1 MGILG
6 TLVKK
11 TVGKAV
17 ERTVGYAAAEI
28 GIQACY
34 KAKKR
39 LEEGN
44 PSKDAEF
51 LSGVQEGHSRLIVG
65 QKPYTFKES
74 FSIFDE
80 KEKVKYIVKGKL
92 ISATH
97 NLTVYDATGENV
109 LGRVKEK
116 LISVRSP
123 LSFESHP
130 KDFIIEMGG
139 KKLGKMKSRF
149 AFGKSKFEFT
159 FNKWVLEGNILGLKY
174 KLLNEKK
181 EKIMDVSSKVW
192 VIGDTYYL
200 DITDHENELLCVLI
214 LLAID
219 SSQSSKSNDNR
230 RIRRHNDRQ
239 FKRKFLFKL

>member
-1 MGILG
+1 MGLLG

-11 TVGKAV
+11 TVEKAV
-17 ERTVGYAAAEI
+17 EKTVVYAAAE
-28 GIQACY
+28 
-34 KAKKR
+34 AKKR
-39 LEEGN
+39 LEERELSEN
-44 PSKDAEF
+44 SEF
-51 LSGVQEGHSRLIVG
+51 LSVVQEGHSHLIVG

-74 FSIFDE
+74 FNIFDE
-80 KEKVKYIVKGKL
+80 EEKVKYIVKGKL
-92 ISATH
+92 VSATH
-97 NLTVYDATGENV
+97 DLTVYDATGKNV

-130 KDFIIEMGG
+130 KDFVIEMRG

-174 KLLNEKK
+174 KLLDEKK
-181 EKIMDVSSKVW
+181 EIIMDVSSKVW

-200 DITDHENELLCVLI
+200 DIVNPENELLCVLI

-219 SSQSSKSNDNR
+219 SSHSSKFSENSR
-230 RIRRHNDRQ
+230 TIRHKRII
-239 FKRKFLFKL
+239 

>member
-6 TLVKK
+6 TVVKK

-17 ERTVGYAAAEI
+17 AKTVGYVGAEV
-28 GIQACY
+28 
-34 KAKKR
+34 KKR
-39 LEEGN
+39 IEERN
-44 PSKDAEF
+44 LSENSEF
-51 LSGVQEGHSRLIVG
+51 LSVVQDGHSHLIVG
-65 QKPYTFKES
+65 QKPYTFKEF

-97 NLTVYDATGENV
+97 DLTVYDATGENV

-123 LSFESHP
+123 LSFERCP

-139 KKLGKMKSRF
+139 RKLGKMKSRF

-181 EKIMDVSSKVW
+181 EKIMDVSSKVLA
-192 VIGDTYYL
+192 IGDTYYL
-200 DITDHENELLCVLI
+200 DIVNPENELLCVLI

-219 SSQSSKSNDNR
+219 SSHSSKSNDNDR
-230 RIRRHNDRQ
+230 TIRHKRII
-239 FKRKFLFKL
+239 

>member
-11 TVGKAV
+11 TVEKAV
-17 ERTVGYAAAEI
+17 EKTVVYAAAE
-28 GIQACY
+28 
-34 KAKKR
+34 AKKR
-39 LEEGN
+39 LEERELSEN
-44 PSKDAEF
+44 SEF
-51 LSGVQEGHSRLIVG
+51 LSVVQEGHSHLIVG

-74 FSIFDE
+74 FNIFDE
-80 KEKVKYIVKGKL
+80 EEKVKYIVKGKL
-92 ISATH
+92 VSATH
-97 NLTVYDATGENV
+97 DLTVYDATGKNV

-130 KDFIIEMGG
+130 KDFVIEMRG

-174 KLLNEKK
+174 KLLDEKK
-181 EKIMDVSSKVW
+181 EIIMDVSSKVW

-200 DITDHENELLCVLI
+200 DIVNPENELLCVLI

-219 SSQSSKSNDNR
+219 SSHSSKFSENSR
-230 RIRRHNDRQ
+230 TIRHKRII
-239 FKRKFLFKL
+239 